1 MPRKQDALRHFKRV
15 DPHFYKTTLPHHTAL
30 PTALTEK
37 RTRAQLFESLVSIVI
52 SQQLGIAAADTIFAR
67 VKEACERRPTSL
79 SILKMSTEKLR
90 STGLSGAKIKT
101 LKAIAKAVENGSLDL
116 LSLKN
121 IPETEAARRL
131 MSIWG
136 LGPWSVEMYLMFSLG
151 KGDVFSAGDL
161 GIIRS
166 MEAIYALPK
175 GTSRETFIAIAEKWS
190 PYRTYAC
197 LLLWRAR
204 DTKAG

>member
-1 MPRKQDALRHFKRV
+1 
-15 DPHFYKTTLPHHTAL
+15 
-30 PTALTEK
+30 
-37 RTRAQLFESLVSIVI
+37 
-52 SQQLGIAAADTIFAR
+52 
-67 VKEACERRPTSL
+67 
-79 SILKMSTEKLR
+79 
-90 STGLSGAKIKT
+90 
-101 LKAIAKAVENGSLDL
+101 
-116 LSLKN
+116 
-121 IPETEAARRL
+121 